1 METIDANK
9 IFPGA
14 LLNDAYNFRTYDLKQ
29 SISLSLKALRFS
41 TFVGNKLMMGRS
53 LNHLSLF
60 YMIRGDYKRSIKLA
74 KTAISYFEELND
86 EKGIADA
93 NFNIASVHYKTD
105 HFHLGLI
112 NLSASLSTYR
122 KLKDYH
128 NQARVYKSL
137 GTIYEYFGD
146 QKNAL
151 SSYKNAIFAAKKIND
166 LNLISNAY
174 NPLSGIYLKNNKV
187 AKAFALIEKSIQI
200 KNKTCDVRGLAFAIY
215 GRAKV
220 YIHKGLYELAELDFK
235 RAIEI
240 HLDAGEKLGL
250 GMAYQKLGYLYMQ
263 MGKLELAKQVLEQAL
278 EVSNKYNIAFVK
290 FKSNYLLY
298 QIAKQQQD
306 TVKSLA
312 FLELYLHQ
320 KEAVI
325 NTQTLQVIESY
336 EWMNKMQATEQD
348 DRLQKEKADITEKK
362 DRAEQTAQMKQNFL
376 STMSHEI
383 RTPLNAV
390 TTITS
395 LLIEKYEGED
405 KVLLDSLKAA
415 SGNLLLVI
423 NDILDFTKLDNG
435 KVVLE
440 PRPCEL
446 RVLLQQIIKTYENLA
461 IEKGLQLTL
470 VTNIANTECFEIDET
485 KLSQILGNLVSNAIK
500 YTEVGN
506 VVFEVNKLEQVA
518 AGTHDEAQIRF
529 KVTDTGLGIP
539 KEYFAEMF
547 ESFSQPKSITTR
559 KQGGT
564 GLGLAIVKKLV
575 EIYGSQI
582 HFDSA
587 LGRGS
592 VFYFDVN
599 LKSSSSV
606 IKLPVKAQH
615 KLKNKSVLLAEDNM
629 INAMV
634 AKKLLGNWGIS
645 TVHAVNGLDVIEK
658 AKSMAFDFILMDI
671 HMPEMNGLDA
681 TAYLRA
687 NRNLNQQTPIFALT
701 ADITIEALENYRSF
715 FTGFL
720 RKPIEIDKLYEALSE
735 VDD

>member
-9 IFPGA
+9 IFPAA
-14 LLNDAYNFRTYDLKQ
+14 LLNDAYNCRTYDLKQ
-29 SISLSLKALRFS
+29 SISLSLKALRIS
-41 TFVGNKLMMGRS
+41 TLLDDKLMMGRS
-53 LNHLSLF
+53 NNHLSLF

-93 NFNIASVHYKTD
+93 NFNIASVYYKTD
-105 HFHLGLI
+105 HFHLGLV

-122 KLKDYH
+122 KLNDYH

-151 SSYKNAIFAAKKIND
+151 SSYENAIFAARRIND

-187 AKAFALIEKSIQI
+187 AKAFALIEKSIAI
-200 KNKTCDVRGLAFAIY
+200 KNKTGDVRGLAFAIY

-263 MGKLELAKQVLEQAL
+263 MGKLDLAKQVLEQAL
-278 EVSNKYNIAFVK
+278 EVSNQYNIAFVK
-290 FKSNYLLY
+290 FRSNYLLY

-312 FLELYLHQ
+312 YLELYLHQ

-325 NTQTLQVIESY
+325 NMQTLQVIESY

-348 DRLQKEKADITEKK
+348 NRLQKEKADITEKK

-470 VTNIANTECFEIDET
+470 VTNITHTECFEIDET

-506 VVFEVNKLEQVA
+506 VVLEANKLEQVESV
-518 AGTHDEAQIRF
+518 THDVAQIRF

-587 LGRGS
+587 MGRGS

-599 LKSSSSV
+599 LKSSNSV
-606 IKLPVKAQH
+606 VKLPVKAQH

-735 VDD
+735 VDH